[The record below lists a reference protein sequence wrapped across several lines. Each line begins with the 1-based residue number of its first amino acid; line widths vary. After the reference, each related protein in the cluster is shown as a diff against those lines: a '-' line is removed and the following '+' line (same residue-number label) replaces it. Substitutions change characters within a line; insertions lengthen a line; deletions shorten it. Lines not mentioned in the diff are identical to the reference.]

1 LLALEVSSGRR
12 ATRVGKPEEFC
23 FEVIL
28 KDFFAD
34 EEHKWADPEF
44 LSQFLM
50 VGDNLETDIWFGK
63 NVGIK
68 TCFVYS
74 GISLYPPNQKIKE
87 LLEKMKPTHTMM
99 AFTLSGEKE

>member
-1 LLALEVSSGRR
+1 VATNDDPVFVSGGSGRLQPDVGATLLALEVSSGRK

-28 KDFFAD
+28 SDFFPD
-34 EEHKWADPEF
+34 VQHKWSDPEF

-68 TCFVYS
+68 TCFLYS
-74 GISLYPPNQKIKE
+74 GISLYPPN
-87 LLEKMKPTHTMM
+87 
-99 AFTLSGEKE
+99 